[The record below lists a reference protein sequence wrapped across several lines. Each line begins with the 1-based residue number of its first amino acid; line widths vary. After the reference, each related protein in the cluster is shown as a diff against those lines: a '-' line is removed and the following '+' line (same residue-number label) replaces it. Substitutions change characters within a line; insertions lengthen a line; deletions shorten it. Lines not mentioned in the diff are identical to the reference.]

1 MSVRCLVLR
10 LIVLLVPAIF
20 NCYLRVAFDFYVSAR
35 CLVLCL
41 MFTIKRASSCVVF
54 GCYVSAGCLEFDCN
68 ISACRLVFGLIV
80 LFDCYVSALCLML
93 CLIGCLSALS
103 CIV

>member
-1 MSVRCLVLR
+1 M
-10 LIVLLVPAIF
+10 
-20 NCYLRVAFDFYVSAR
+20 AFDFYVSAR
-35 CLVLCL
+35 CL
-41 MFTIKRASSCVVF
+41 TIKCTSSCVVF

-80 LFDCYVSALCLML
+80 LFDCYVSALCLLL
-93 CLIGCLSALS
+93 CLIGCLSTLS